1 MSEVPST
8 LPLATHRPAVPK
20 RRRLSARV
28 APSAAP
34 PAPADAAKRLTSL
47 AGARLWR
54 ARIASLRAR
63 AELQPRAG
71 RVLLLRHVAE
81 LALDRLATRGGVPA
95 PGAERALAT
104 HAAALVTLNG
114 RLPAAGKRRLKER
127 LAAALAGEGTLV
139 PLLHLVR
146 TAALEQGRGFAVRF
160 TGLEDGTPHD
170 LVIARDGVEAEIVC
184 EPVSADEGH
193 PLPRGDWFSLVDR
206 VDPALQSWLAAHPGR
221 YLLKLTLPDG
231 IAPQTGLADLH
242 RRITRMLAEEK
253 RADQSDSAV
262 LRLDPLLLAA
272 AQAPS
277 ADALLARLRT
287 QFGPEAHLAVTAAGA
302 GGTGS
307 VFVMA
312 ARAGRENDVP
322 AAVLRRLPP
331 LAARLSGTRP
341 GILALFLEDTDR
353 GEWQSLRDR
362 LEIETAARQFLNGAH
377 GRAVIAVSV
386 ATRLELFGLTVPEAA
401 PEGELR
407 FRNPGHPQ
415 ARSAALAPAVSSLV

>member
-1 MSEVPST
+1 MPAIAA
-8 LPLATHRPAVPK
+8 PATDDAA
-20 RRRLSARV
+20 RRLIA
-28 APSAAP
+28 
-34 PAPADAAKRLTSL
+34 L
-47 AGARLWR
+47 AGARPWR
-54 ARIASLRAR
+54 ARMASLRAR
-63 AELQPRAG
+63 AEIQPRAG
-71 RVLLLRHVAE
+71 RVLLLRHAAE
-81 LALDRLATRGGVPA
+81 LALDRLARRGGSPA

-104 HAAALVTLNG
+104 HAAALVALHG
-114 RLPAAGKRRLKER
+114 RLSAAGKRRLRER
-127 LAAALAGEGTLV
+127 LAGALSGEGTLV

-146 TAALEQGRGFAVRF
+146 TAALEEARGFAVRF
-160 TGLEDGTPHD
+160 SGLEEGTPHD
-170 LVIARDGVEAEIVC
+170 LVIARDGAEAELVC

-193 PLPRGDWFSLVDR
+193 ALPRGDWFSLVDR

-221 YLLKLTLPDG
+221 YLLKLTLPEG
-231 IAPQTGLADLH
+231 IAPETGLGDLH

-302 GGTGS
+302 GDAGS

-331 LAARLSGTRP
+331 LAGRLSGTRP

-362 LEIETAARQFLNGAH
+362 LEIETAARQFLNGAD

-407 FRNPGHPQ
+407 FRNPAHPQ